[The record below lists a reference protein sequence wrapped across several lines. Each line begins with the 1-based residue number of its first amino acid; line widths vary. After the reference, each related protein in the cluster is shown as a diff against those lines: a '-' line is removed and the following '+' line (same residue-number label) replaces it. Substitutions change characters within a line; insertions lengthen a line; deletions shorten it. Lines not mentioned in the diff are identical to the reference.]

1 VWKLSARYDP
11 RTSVNLEERGAL
23 SVEIRCKMVQKVGSN
38 GVSERVRFRENAW
51 FSRRPPFPHRLKALD
66 WRALCKNAP
75 QNLEP

>member
-1 VWKLSARYDP
+1 M
-11 RTSVNLEERGAL
+11 
-23 SVEIRCKMVQKVGSN
+23 EIRCKMVQKVGSN